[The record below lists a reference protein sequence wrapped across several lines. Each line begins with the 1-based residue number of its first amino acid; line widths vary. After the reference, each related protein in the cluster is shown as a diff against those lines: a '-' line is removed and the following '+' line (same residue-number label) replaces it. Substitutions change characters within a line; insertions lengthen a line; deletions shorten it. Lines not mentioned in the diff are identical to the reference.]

1 MLSASYGL
9 SKPAPFLS
17 SSDNILLK
25 LRKVPSFEVQVGL
38 YELLGHGSGK
48 EAVQRWELSSKVGLS
63 TGRGQGGV
71 WAGGEL

>member
-38 YELLGHGSGK
+38 LLGHGSGK
-48 EAVQRWELSSKVGLS
+48 EAVPGWELSSKVGLS